1 MMGRLLV
8 AYSNAS
14 NFVSTTDEYL
24 NSLSRYSEFEV
35 SYVHVTN
42 GAELAFDLNEFD
54 AIFQSYCARLP
65 FDNYVSTDYLEKLK
79 SFRGVKMIAVQDEY
93 DNFSKL
99 KAVLR
104 AIGFHVL
111 FTNASGGMVER
122 LYPREE
128 FPNTEFVTVLTG
140 YVPEHLEG
148 RDRNTVPLRE
158 RPIHIGYRCR
168 KLPAYYGRLA
178 FEKFEIAHRM
188 REICVARGIPH
199 DIEWDDDKRLYG
211 DAWYSFIGSCRTN
224 LGSETGSNVFDLD
237 GAVRAT
243 YERLAAA
250 RGGPIPFEEF
260 CAHTDRIEA
269 QYDIGQL
276 SPRIFEAA
284 AMRTPLI
291 LYSGRYLGA
300 IVPGEHYIELKK
312 DFSNID
318 AVLEQLKDLEAL
330 ERMADRAYDRL
341 VGSGE
346 FSYRRFA
353 KLVSETTRRKAGE
366 LGLELRPP
374 HGRFGLGGFN
384 PAASY
389 SLLEQPTAVPRHPAV
404 FFHRELTREKAVYAA
419 EIQRLNS
426 AIVELRGLLAAQA
439 DANAISRQLQKLLNR
454 AIQGLLINSG
464 ARHIGRQLL
473 TRLPESF
480 GKRLKGRL
488 VVLLDR
494 L

>member
-1 MMGRLLV
+1 MNGRLLV
-8 AYSNAS
+8 AYSNSS
-14 NFVSTTDEYL
+14 NYVSTTAEYL
-24 NSLSRYSEFEV
+24 ASIAAYSGWETH
-35 SYVHVTN
+35 YVHVTH
-42 GAELAFDLNEFD
+42 GAEIAFDLDEFD

-65 FDNYVSTDYLEKLK
+65 FDNYLSTDYLEKLK

-93 DNFSKL
+93 DNFTKL
-99 KAVLR
+99 KAALR

-111 FTNASGGMVER
+111 FTNASGSMVER
-122 LYPREE
+122 LYPRQE

-140 YVPEHLEG
+140 YVPEHLEE

-178 FEKFEIAHRM
+178 FEKFEIGRRM
-188 REICVARGIPH
+188 RQICVARGIPH
-199 DIEWDDDKRLYG
+199 DIEWDDNKRLYG
-211 DAWYSFIGSCRTN
+211 DAWYSFIGSCRSN
-224 LGSETGSNVFDLD
+224 LGSETGSNLFDLD

-250 RGGPIPFEEF
+250 RGGFVPFEEF
-260 CAHTDRIEA
+260 RAHTDRIEA

-300 IVPGEHYIELKK
+300 IAPDEHYIELKK

-318 AVLEQLKDLEAL
+318 AVLERLNDLEAL

-341 VGSGE
+341 VASGE

-353 KLVSETTRRKAGE
+353 KLVGDTVRRKAGE

-374 HGRFGLGGFN
+374 HDRFGFGGFN
-384 PAASY
+384 PAAPY
-389 SLLEQPTAVPRHPAV
+389 SLLEQPTAAPRHPAA
-404 FFHRELTREKAVYAA
+404 FFHRELAREKDVYEA
-419 EIQRLNS
+419 EIKRLNS
-426 AIVELRGLLAAQA
+426 AIEELRGIVAMQA
-439 DANAISRQLQKLLNR
+439 EANEIGRQWQRVLNKS
-454 AIQGLLINSG
+454 IQRLLIRLG
-464 ARHIGRQLL
+464 ARRIWRQLL
-473 TRLPESF
+473 TCLPESF
-480 GKRLKGRL
+480 GRRLKGRL
-488 VVLLDR
+488 TLLLDR